1 MQDEEFT
8 YEPHEL
14 ERLREVL
21 SAERLTSYLQLASGD
36 LRQAIALYE
45 RNTSLSEAMYGLL
58 QGLEIPL
65 RNAMHRALST
75 GLGHEDWYDA
85 FPWQMAQH
93 EQIENAK
100 AGLQK
105 KSRAVTP
112 GRMVSE
118 LTFGFWVGLT
128 GPKYSV
134 GLWEKHL
141 YKAFPHARLGRKLLN
156 RRLEGIR
163 LLRNRVAHHEP
174 ILSRDLMQD
183 ANRILETIGW
193 ISRDAEL
200 WVKQTNCFMQ
210 RYS

>member
-134 GLWEKHL
+134 GLWEKHFG
-141 YKAFPHARLGRKLLN
+141 AMFRQWQNCAGDRLVPVTDFAHGLE
-156 RRLEGIR
+156 RRCG
-163 LLRNRVAHHEP
+163 LRNDPVDFLGE
-174 ILSRDLMQD
+174 
-183 ANRILETIGW
+183 
-193 ISRDAEL
+193 
-200 WVKQTNCFMQ
+200 
-210 RYS
+210 